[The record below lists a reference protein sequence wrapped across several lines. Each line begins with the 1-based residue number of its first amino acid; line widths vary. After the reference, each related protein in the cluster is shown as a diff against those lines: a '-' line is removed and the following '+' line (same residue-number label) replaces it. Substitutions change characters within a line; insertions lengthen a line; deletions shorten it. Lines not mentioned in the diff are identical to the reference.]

1 LFPTPDALESVRYC
15 MAIGKTS
22 ALSPAVVA
30 LLLGE

>member
-1 LFPTPDALESVRYC
+1 LLATPDAFEAVGDC

-30 LLLGE
+30 LLPGE